1 MQSGAL
7 CRVAAAEETNIP
19 DALYD
24 KVALWSEPDT
34 WGHLLCFLEPN
45 SVVLIVEIE
54 GDDYAKIVYGGIVGY
69 LHTDYLKELS
79 ACHAQ
84 ET

>member
-1 MQSGAL
+1 MQIGAL
-7 CRVAAAEETNIP
+7 VRVADAAETNIP

-34 WGHLLCFLEPN
+34 FGHLLCFLDPH
-45 SVVLIVEIE
+45 SVVLVVDVE
-54 GDDYAKIVYGGIVGY
+54 GDGYAKIVYGGMVGY